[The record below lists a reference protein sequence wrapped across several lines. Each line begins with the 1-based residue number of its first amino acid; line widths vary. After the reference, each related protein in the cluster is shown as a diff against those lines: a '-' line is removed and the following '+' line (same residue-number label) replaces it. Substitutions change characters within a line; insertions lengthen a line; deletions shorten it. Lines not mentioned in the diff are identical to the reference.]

1 LEIILSR
8 ILAKN
13 QPQLSQLALWIMWRL
28 WRSRNQLV
36 FQHQNL
42 SWQSTLKRAKDD
54 VQEWEN
60 AQEYIQS
67 LNHYTV
73 REGCNNR
80 ESTHQKWEQPPMGWI
95 KCNYDGSFNY
105 RTQQTNSG
113 WLIRDDKGFYKGAA
127 QAVGGTMNNAL
138 ESELQALVMAMQHTW
153 SQGYRK
159 VIFEG
164 DSKQVEEL
172 LNRKQM
178 HFGAFNWIREAWS
191 WSKRFEEV
199 IFSWTPRTNNQPAD
213 MLAKSHLPQDTSFI
227 YHYFV
232 PNFITNALH
241 CNHY

>member
-1 LEIILSR
+1 
-8 ILAKN
+8 
-13 QPQLSQLALWIMWRL
+13 MWRL

-80 ESTHQKWEQPPMGWI
+80 ESTQQKWEQPPMGWI

-191 WSKRFEEV
+191 WRKRFEEV

-213 MLAKSHLPQDTSFI
+213 VLAKSHLPQDTSFI